1 MLPSPVTLTQRRHYG
16 LYNQGATCY
25 LNSVLQVLSMTTEI
39 HDRLDPTTKQMDL
52 HLTNIFEGLK
62 EATCGTETI
71 TTAFGIQNV
80 YEQQDAAECLE
91 MILRKIS
98 PQASEAFQGALRR
111 TRKCSRGHKIIEE
124 TNEFWTLPLSLND
137 THDSSYSVERSFER
151 IFKSKSFN
159 GRNLVYCNDC
169 EEKTETE
176 SECEMVSPQILTLLL
191 KRFDIDYNTG
201 TYFKSDCCVEVPR
214 ELQRN
219 NKTYELYAMV
229 NHFGSLR
236 GGHYT
241 ATVLSNED
249 KTWYEFNDTHV
260 YKVKEPFAETNSYNS
275 RTVYLLTYRDAAP
288 AAQKRRLQSY
298 LNPGN
303 GSPLP
308 KTYHGLI
315 NQGATCYLNSVL
327 QVLFMTEDF
336 REAVERHTCDNP
348 GTEFIDLH
356 LKSLFKDLQRYD
368 TYTYKIRKKLCIDNV
383 YEQRD
388 AAEYFEKILG
398 LTSSDASQIFH
409 GLLTQKTTC
418 STCSHE
424 TDNDGPFWYLNLPF
438 VNSYTGDYSVVD
450 GIEEYF
456 RASHFNGEN
465 HCDVCDAKSDATMKC
480 VIKHHPEVLMLL
492 LKRFEFDYRYMAYVK
507 NNCTVHVPCT
517 LQIPENQ
524 MYELYAVVDHFGD
537 LRSGHYTAKIKS
549 QDDDRWYDFN
559 DVKVELLGYQPFQ
572 VDNFENSAYLLFYRK
587 KKVHAA
593 DTCTQDTGEMS
604 SPGGFPPA
612 TSGIYNDQCQ
622 DAAKNEPAVAISILR
637 NEETEIKAIVSVGS
651 GGVGLTSD
659 LCKEDQDNGGYSRQ
673 TEEDRNDLS
682 YAEKQRD
689 KDEIM
694 MVDEE
699 DKRGNAQADNQTERR
714 ASLSGETQLEESVDD
729 PDDVTVSVRRP
740 QEGEG
745 MRNTKRKQ
753 EVSNMQPQQVC
764 VDMQKDEEKMVMGV
778 NRDTG
783 GDAGRQDDEGL
794 ERVKHNMYEDQEGTQ
809 EVGQDYFKSVSVD
822 KQEDVER
829 METDDEER
837 KAGKVRFYQSPEQ
850 LRVEERD
857 VKVDKQQKRG
867 DDEHAQRKG
876 ASERQ
881 EQDQNRRS
889 VRVTT
894 QRDVG
899 AAKRPKAGN
908 EHIERADSSLRQA
921 GLAGSSR
928 VTENRGDG
936 SVEKSG
942 PSKARTGL
950 SEDAMEGRR
959 SSKQSKTYR
968 GKIIEEEIITTHSGV
983 QTSTVTKNIR
993 IITEEGS
1000 SQGSR
1005 KSLVDYDEGN
1015 AEIESDP
1022 KTDAKVT
1029 LSKGVHDLR
1038 LDDPLLKPKKRRKEQ
1053 NETKS
1058 TVHSN
1063 ARKMQNVSDEHE
1075 QAVGK
1080 KHAVKERGEKKRR
1093 LWRRSSPLK
1102 QSRKDKK
1109 KRNKTCG
1116 CFSFLC
1122 KRRKTADQTS
1132 ESD

>member
-1 MLPSPVTLTQRRHYG
+1 MNLLDNGLHFFYKMLPSP
-16 LYNQGATCY
+16 A
-25 LNSVLQVLSMTTEI
+25 
-39 HDRLDPTTKQMDL
+39 
-52 HLTNIFEGLK
+52 
-62 EATCGTETI
+62 
-71 TTAFGIQNV
+71 
-80 YEQQDAAECLE
+80 
-91 MILRKIS
+91 
-98 PQASEAFQGALRR
+98 
-111 TRKCSRGHKIIEE
+111 
-124 TNEFWTLPLSLND
+124 
-137 THDSSYSVERSFER
+137 
-151 IFKSKSFN
+151 
-159 GRNLVYCNDC
+159 
-169 EEKTETE
+169 
-176 SECEMVSPQILTLLL
+176 
-191 KRFDIDYNTG
+191 
-201 TYFKSDCCVEVPR
+201 
-214 ELQRN
+214 
-219 NKTYELYAMV
+219 
-229 NHFGSLR
+229 
-236 GGHYT
+236 
-241 ATVLSNED
+241 
-249 KTWYEFNDTHV
+249 
-260 YKVKEPFAETNSYNS
+260 
-275 RTVYLLTYRDAAP
+275 
-288 AAQKRRLQSY
+288 
-298 LNPGN
+298 
-303 GSPLP
+303 
-308 KTYHGLI
+308 KTYHGLM

-336 REAVERHTCDNP
+336 REAVKRHTCDNP

-356 LKSLFKDLQRYD
+356 LTSLFKDLQRYD
-368 TYTYKIRKKLCIDNV
+368 TYTYKITKKLCIDNV

-398 LTSSDASQIFH
+398 LTSSEASQIFH
-409 GLLTQKTTC
+409 GQLTQKTTC

-424 TDNDGPFWYLNLPF
+424 TDNDGPFWYLTLALL
-438 VNSYTGDYSVVD
+438 NSYTGDYSVVD

-456 RASHFNGEN
+456 RASHFSGEN
-465 HCDVCDAKSDATMKC
+465 QMYCDVCDAKSDATMKC

-524 MYELYAVVDHFGD
+524 TYELYAVVEHFGD

-549 QDDDRWYDFN
+549 QDDERWYDFN

-740 QEGEG
+740 QKGEG

-764 VDMQKDEEKMVMGV
+764 VDMQKDEEKVVMGV

-783 GDAGRQDDEGL
+783 GRKERRGIASTKYLDRDAERRDDEGL
-794 ERVKHNMYEDQEGTQ
+794 DHVKQNMYEDQEGTQ
-809 EVGQDYFKSVSVD
+809 EVSQDDFKPVSVD

-837 KAGKVRFYQSPEQ
+837 KAGKVKLLTRYDLYNDGIQGSGVGKKKQNTPKDDQRSKRGSGSRFHQSPEQ
-850 LRVEERD
+850 LIVEERD
-857 VKVDKQQKRG
+857 VKGDKQQKRG

-908 EHIERADSSLRQA
+908 EHIQRADSSLRQA

-942 PSKARTGL
+942 PSKARTGF

-1038 LDDPLLKPKKRRKEQ
+1038 LDDPLLKPNKRRKEQ

-1109 KRNKTCG
+1109 KRNKTSG

-1122 KRRKTADQTS
+1122 KSRKTADLTS